1 MAATRIVFWVALVAA
16 AGLGVTLIAT
26 LGVKTIS
33 IWPPPGRQAWQYRL
47 VWTLFAVACV
57 GFLVVGGIDAGSLGL
72 ARWVGEAGTIIL
84 GSMLVVG
91 GTALA
96 SYAMGR
102 LGLRGCLGLNA
113 ELVTDG
119 PFAVSRNPGYV
130 GDLILIAGYVLLT
143 DSGLAGIVGGDWS
156 RLVSPGAVGRRAMAG
171 GAVWGVLSTLPAAVS
186 SFSRG
191 SVGSTALL
199 GNSLI
204 RPLRSSIRAQSVLI
218 RRGRTGSTRSPRRTP
233 TRPRRDGRV
242 R

>member
-1 MAATRIVFWVALVAA
+1 MVAATRIVFWVALVAA

-47 VWTLFAVACV
+47 VCTIFAVACV

-143 DSGLAGIVGGDWS
+143 DSALAGIVGGI
-156 RLVSPGAVGRRAMAG
+156 
-171 GAVWGVLSTLPAAVS
+171 GAVWFLLAPLAEEPWLEEQYGESYRRYRQRCPRFLGGASVRLLSS
-186 SFSRG
+186 E
-191 SVGSTALL
+191 TA
-199 GNSLI
+199 
-204 RPLRSSIRAQSVLI
+204 
-218 RRGRTGSTRSPRRTP
+218 
-233 TRPRRDGRV
+233 
-242 R
+242 

>member
-1 MAATRIVFWVALVAA
+1 MVAATRIVFWVALVAA

-33 IWPPPGRQAWQYRL
+33 IWPPPGRRAWQYRL

-143 DSGLAGIVGGDWS
+143 DSALAGIVGGI
-156 RLVSPGAVGRRAMAG
+156 
-171 GAVWGVLSTLPAAVS
+171 GAVWFLLAPLAEEPWLEEQYGESYRRYRQRCPRFLGGASVRLLSS
-186 SFSRG
+186 K
-191 SVGSTALL
+191 TA
-199 GNSLI
+199 
-204 RPLRSSIRAQSVLI
+204 
-218 RRGRTGSTRSPRRTP
+218 
-233 TRPRRDGRV
+233 
-242 R
+242 

>member
-1 MAATRIVFWVALVAA
+1 MVAATRIVFWVALVAA

-143 DSGLAGIVGGDWS
+143 DSGLAGIVGGI
-156 RLVSPGAVGRRAMAG
+156 
-171 GAVWGVLSTLPAAVS
+171 GAVWFLLAPLAEEPWLEAQYGESYRRYRQRCPRFFGGASARLLSS
-186 SFSRG
+186 E
-191 SVGSTALL
+191 TA
-199 GNSLI
+199 
-204 RPLRSSIRAQSVLI
+204 
-218 RRGRTGSTRSPRRTP
+218 
-233 TRPRRDGRV
+233 
-242 R
+242 

>member
-1 MAATRIVFWVALVAA
+1 M
-16 AGLGVTLIAT
+16 
-26 LGVKTIS
+26 
-33 IWPPPGRQAWQYRL
+33 
-47 VWTLFAVACV
+47 
-57 GFLVVGGIDAGSLGL
+57 GL

-143 DSGLAGIVGGDWS
+143 DSGLAGIVGGI
-156 RLVSPGAVGRRAMAG
+156 
-171 GAVWGVLSTLPAAVS
+171 GAVWFLLAPLAEEPWLEEQYGESYRRYRQRWPRFLGEASVRLLSS
-186 SFSRG
+186 E
-191 SVGSTALL
+191 TA
-199 GNSLI
+199 
-204 RPLRSSIRAQSVLI
+204 
-218 RRGRTGSTRSPRRTP
+218 
-233 TRPRRDGRV
+233 
-242 R
+242 